1 MTSRAAAL
9 LAAVLALAA
18 CEETLHSAEYEAV
31 VLEDRA
37 SDGFAAETDMAGD
50 ATPGGEPA
58 AQGGQML
65 AYAYDATLIL
75 PPEAVGDVMAAHRD
89 ACAGV
94 GPTVCQVL
102 SASLSADDADRVSA
116 ALSFR
121 AAPDYT
127 SAFRAGLA
135 GEADALGGRLT
146 GETQRVEDLTRQVLD
161 LRARL
166 DAQRTLRDRLQGL
179 LAREGSEVADL
190 LAVEKELARVQGE
203 IESMVSQLRYL
214 EGRVSMNTMTMDYR
228 SIPRA
233 FTPSKRQPLLDAV
246 RDFFGILA
254 ESLAG
259 LIRFVAAALPWLVIG
274 LPLGWLAVRGV
285 RRSRRRRA

>member
-1 MTSRAAAL
+1 MTSRAP
-9 LAAVLALAA
+9 AVLSVSLALAA
-18 CEETLHSAEYEAV
+18 CGETLHSADYEPTSI
-31 VLEDRA
+31 EDRL
-37 SDGFAAETDMAGD
+37 SRFAAEADMAED
-50 ATPGGEPA
+50 AAPREDAPA

-75 PPEAVGDVMAAHRD
+75 PPETVGDVMAAHRD
-89 ACAGV
+89 ACASA
-94 GPTVCQVL
+94 GPAACQVL
-102 SASLSADDADRVSA
+102 SATLYAEDADRVSA

-135 GEADALGGRLT
+135 GEANALGGRLT
-146 GETQRVEDLTRQVLD
+146 EESQQVEDLTRQVLD

-166 DAQRTLRDRLQGL
+166 DAQRTLRDRLAGL
-179 LAREGSEVADL
+179 LARDGSEVADL

-254 ESLAG
+254 ESLAS
-259 LIRFVAAALPWLVIG
+259 LIRFVAAALPWFLVG
-274 LPLGWLAVRGV
+274 VPLAWLTVRGV
-285 RRSRRRRA
+285 RRARRRRA